1 MEHQM
6 SKNVL
11 IWLVI
16 LVTLIAVALLA
27 GFWAASTFYTPQFY
41 WRQIPPTDSV
51 PGDIEFY
58 YVAKT
63 MFSTVN
69 IALLSFL
76 ILIYA
81 DIYVKTR
88 SNFTI
93 GLLLFAVVFLIKDF
107 ASNPMVIRAF
117 GFRLVGLGPFAFL
130 PDVLELVALSV
141 LLYLSAKY

>member
-1 MEHQM
+1 MDNQM
-6 SKNVL
+6 SKNMW

-41 WRQIPPTDSV
+41 WRQLPPIGII

-58 YVAKT
+58 YIAKT
-63 MFSTVN
+63 MVSTVN
-69 IALLSFL
+69 IALLAFL
-76 ILIYA
+76 ILTYA
-81 DIYVKTR
+81 DIYRKTR

-93 GLLLFAVVFLIKDF
+93 GLLMFSIVFLMKDF

-117 GFRLVGLGPFAFL
+117 GFGLYGLGPFALL
-130 PDVLELVALSV
+130 PDLFELVALSV
-141 LLYLSAKY
+141 LLYLSVKY